1 MKLQFGENFKRLR
14 KEKDITQD
22 KISEAL
28 GVSSQSV
35 SRWELGICYPDFELL
50 PTIANYFG
58 VTIDSL
64 LSNDNISKEAD
75 NKLFFEKLDAL
86 EWGSDEQ
93 LNLVK
98 EYCHKYPE
106 DPQYKWHFVRVA
118 TYYIL
123 TGIDKNGDVYPL
135 LKSNAYK
142 LLETK
147 YRDFA
152 IDQMIDVCSEDE
164 LEYWLKFT
172 PYNSTFNRRG
182 CLVSRYN
189 RRLGNADKMYI
200 HQGLENLEKFAS
212 QLDRRFPDCYG
223 AVRKAEY
230 HYKILGIIKTFGDG
244 IEPPDGWKLFYAYK
258 QLVLSACLFGAGKN
272 EEGWKQ
278 FGSAMEKYKYI
289 FALKDEWLDL
299 GGEIFANLKVNKNW
313 TAAIDEKGEEHEL
326 FAIEHLSFYNA
337 YFLHGFLTDPRWSWF
352 NSVRDTE
359 KYKAAVTWAESMSKL
374 NDK

>member
-35 SRWELGICYPDFELL
+35 SRWELGVCYPDFELL
-50 PTIANYFG
+50 PTIANYFD

-75 NKLFFEKLDAL
+75 EKLFFEKLDML

-93 LNLVK
+93 LDFVK
-98 EYCHKYPE
+98 QYCHKYPE

-123 TGIDKNGDVYPL
+123 NGKDKKGDIYPL
-135 LKSNAYK
+135 LKSNVEK

-147 YRDFA
+147 YRDLA
-152 IDQMIDVCSEDE
+152 IDQMIDACSEDE
-164 LEYWLKFT
+164 LEQWLELA
-172 PYNSTFNRRG
+172 PYYSTFNRRG

-189 RRLGNADKMYI
+189 RRTGNDNKMYI
-200 HQGLENLEKFAS
+200 HQGLENLEKFAI

-230 HYKILGIIKTFGDG
+230 HYKTLDIIKTFGDG
-244 IEPPDGWKLFYAYK
+244 TTVPDGWKLFYAYK
-258 QLVLSACLFGAGKN
+258 QLVLSACLFGEGKSQ
-272 EEGWKQ
+272 EGWQQ
-278 FGSAMEKYKYI
+278 FDSAIEKYKYV

-299 GGEIFANLKVNKNW
+299 GGELFSNLKVNKGW
-313 TAAIDEKGEEHEL
+313 TIAIDENGDKHDL
-326 FAIEHLSFYNA
+326 FGIGHLSFYNA
-337 YFLHGFLTDPRWSWF
+337 EFLYGFLTNPRWAWF

-359 KYKAAVTWAESMSKL
+359 KYKAAIVWAELMK
-374 NDK
+374 